1 MLINA
6 CSDPILCNGETGHC
20 RGYVAPEYVT
30 RGILTEKVDVY
41 SFGVVLMEIITGEVN
56 MKRTPSGSLLFLV
69 DRVSH
74 LLYIYA
80 PTLTNIASPSLTC
93 TSSSYCTLSCFPVL
107 VFFFSLQ
114 LIMVSVKVRND
125 VSF

>member
-1 MLINA
+1 MNHHVFIKILDERFMSSLVSNT
-6 CSDPILCNGETGHC
+6 ILCDRETGHC

-74 LLYIYA
+74 LLNM
-80 PTLTNIASPSLTC
+80 LRL
-93 TSSSYCTLSCFPVL
+93 L
-107 VFFFSLQ
+107 
-114 LIMVSVKVRND
+114 
-125 VSF
+125 